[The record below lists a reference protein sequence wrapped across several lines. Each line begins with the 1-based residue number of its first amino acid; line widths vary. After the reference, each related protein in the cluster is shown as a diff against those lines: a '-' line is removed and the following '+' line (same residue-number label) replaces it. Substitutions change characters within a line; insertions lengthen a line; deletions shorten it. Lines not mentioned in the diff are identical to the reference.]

1 MEKQKEIRKFI
12 TTDLKTRTEEN
23 SSERIISG
31 YINKFNT
38 RSQFMGFYEEVDNGA
53 FDKTLADGHNIY
65 AMYNH
70 NSDKILGSSRSG
82 SLKLNVDNVGLHFEL
97 RINPNISYASD
108 IAELVKS
115 GDLEGCSFGFW
126 VTDDEW
132 TYTEDKVDLSNPVA
146 IYDKVPTNIFSKF
159 AYYVLE
165 WGKTSYIKRVIGLPG
180 EHVQIM
186 DGKVY
191 INGQELDESAYLNS
205 NVKTEAYGGM
215 FTDIV
220 VPEGYVFAMGDN
232 RSVSADCRRFG
243 CIPLEKIESKVWIRI
258 WPLNLFGKVK

>member
-70 NSDKILGSSRSG
+70 NSDKILGSTRSG

-132 TYTEDKVDLSNPVA
+132 TYTEDKVDLRIIKEVELIEVTITPFPAYLDSEASCRSFELHNKEVE
-146 IYDKVPTNIFSKF
+146 KTNELRK
-159 AYYVLE
+159 LE
-165 WGKTSYIKRVIGLPG
+165 KEIGLL
-180 EHVQIM
+180 EIEA
-186 DGKVY
+186 
-191 INGQELDESAYLNS
+191 ELL
-205 NVKTEAYGGM
+205 
-215 FTDIV
+215 
-220 VPEGYVFAMGDN
+220 
-232 RSVSADCRRFG
+232 
-243 CIPLEKIESKVWIRI
+243 
-258 WPLNLFGKVK
+258 

>member
-12 TTDLKTRTEEN
+12 ATDLETRTEEN
-23 SSERIISG
+23 SREKIISG

-38 RSQFMGFYEEVDNGA
+38 RSQYMGFYEEVANGA

-70 NSDKILGSSRSG
+70 NSDKILGSTRSG
-82 SLKLNVDNVGLHFEL
+82 SLKLNVDDVGLHFEL

-132 TYTEDKVDLSNPVA
+132 TYTEDKVDLR
-146 IYDKVPTNIFSKF
+146 I
-159 AYYVLE
+159 
-165 WGKTSYIKRVIGLPG
+165 IKEV
-180 EHVQIM
+180 
-186 DGKVY
+186 
-191 INGQELDESAYLNS
+191 ELIEVTITPFPAYLDS
-205 NVKTEAYGGM
+205 EASC
-215 FTDIV
+215 
-220 VPEGYVFAMGDN
+220 
-232 RSVSADCRRFG
+232 RSFELHNEELKKAKELRE
-243 CIPLEKIESKVWIRI
+243 LEKEIELAEIEAE
-258 WPLNLFGKVK
+258 LL